1 MSLFERL
8 NDKRYNLQEEKK
20 NPLDKFDAYDN
31 LSKEDQKQL
40 KNAKKTVKSEIE
52 KEGDKISSARKGDVA
67 TSGGKT
73 KKLSTTTTGSK
84 VQKSVDARVITKK
97 FNQNNPNRP
106 EYVKPDEFKAAE
118 TKTKQVNPKQ
128 TRPLGQL
135 VKKTKP
141 SKTAISGKL
150 TPGQIDFSK
159 AGELAAKRKARID
172 SKTGKATQAGVFDFA
187 KNRGGF
193 NRMSKGMS
201 KSDFKKMITSDPKK
215 ASQFKDVVSKA
226 KKIASDPTSKAYKDI
241 ERKIN
246 TSDYAGKFSR
256 RGKTAFMNPS
266 QKAAEIARIKAR
278 IDAKEKLKNL
288 YKKPKTVLKVTEP
301 GSVFRKSKFK
311 GFDVVPTS
319 NPVGKEIL
327 KKMDTTGFVP
337 PKPPPKPPNLFQ
349 RMKKSLLDP
358 QSWKIPKKDWDLKP
372 VRYDKLTKLP
382 IAQTRLSFKRG
393 PIGTLRK
400 LNAMVPN
407 RYKAIGLTAFA
418 LTNPTTRKFIFGGGK
433 PEKPKQYVPAVKT
446 FGFDTGKPNKSKEL
460 YKKYLKANKPDQYNK
475 EFPKKLPKSLN
486 PYNKLTPKP
495 SISSKDVKL
504 PKPLDKK
511 DQKKIEQ
518 QVNKYVSDRKK

>member
-8 NDKRYNLQEEKK
+8 NNKRYNLHEESKDPFK
-20 NPLDKFDAYDN
+20 DFNAYDN
-31 LSKEDQKQL
+31 LDKEEQKKLRQTKKIVKKQI
-40 KNAKKTVKSEIE
+40 KN
-52 KEGDKISSARKGDVA
+52 EGDKISSEARYPSVTK
-67 TSGGKT
+67 KIN
-73 KKLSTTTTGSK
+73 KKLSDTTTSTGK
-84 VQKSVDARVITKK
+84 IQRSVDARVITKK

-201 KSDFKKMITSDPKK
+201 KSDFKKMIASDPKK
-215 ASQFKDVVSKA
+215 AAQFKNVVKTA
-226 KKIASDPTSKAYKDI
+226 KNIAMNPASKAYKDI

-246 TSDYAGKFSR
+246 TSDYAGKISR

-266 QKAAEIARIKAR
+266 QKAAEIARIKAG
-278 IDAKEKLKNL
+278 IDARDAAKGK

-301 GSVFRKSKFK
+301 GSKFRASKVK

-337 PKPPPKPPNLFQ
+337 PKPKKLTRFQ
-349 RMKKSLLDP
+349 KMKKVLFDP
-358 QSWKIPKKDWDLKP
+358 QRWKIPKKDWDLKP
-372 VRYDKLTKLP
+372 VRWDKAGNV
-382 IAQTRLSFKRG
+382 IAQRRLSFKRG

-400 LNAMVPN
+400 INAMLPT
-407 RYKAIGLTAFA
+407 RYKVIAGLA
-418 LTNPTTRKFIFGGGK
+418 LAAPTIK
-433 PEKPKQYVPAVKT
+433 KT
-446 FGFDTGKPNKSKEL
+446 FFSPKAKPMTYTPYKKPLGFDTG
-460 YKKYLKANKPDQYNK
+460 
-475 EFPKKLPKSLN
+475 
-486 PYNKLTPKP
+486 
-495 SISSKDVKL
+495 
-504 PKPLDKK
+504 
-511 DQKKIEQ
+511 
-518 QVNKYVSDRKK
+518 

>member
-8 NDKRYNLQEEKK
+8 NNKRYNLHEESKDPFK
-20 NPLDKFDAYDN
+20 DFNAYDN
-31 LSKEDQKQL
+31 LDKEEKKKLRQTKNIVKKQI
-40 KNAKKTVKSEIE
+40 KD
-52 KEGDKISSARKGDVA
+52 EGDKISSEARYPSVTK
-67 TSGGKT
+67 KIN
-73 KKLSTTTTGSK
+73 KKLSDTTTSTGK
-84 VQKSVDARVITKK
+84 IQRSVDARVITKK

-201 KSDFKKMITSDPKK
+201 KSDFKKMIASDPKK
-215 ASQFKDVVSKA
+215 AAQFKNVVKTA
-226 KKIASDPTSKAYKDI
+226 KNIAMNPASKAYKDI

-246 TSDYAGKFSR
+246 TSDYAGKISR

-266 QKAAEIARIKAR
+266 QKAAEIARIKAG
-278 IDAKEKLKNL
+278 IDARDAAKGK

-301 GSVFRKSKFK
+301 GSKFRASKIK

-337 PKPPPKPPNLFQ
+337 PKPKKLTRFQ
-349 RMKKSLLDP
+349 KMKKVLFDP
-358 QSWKIPKKDWDLKP
+358 QRWKIPKKDWDLKP
-372 VRYDKLTKLP
+372 VRWDKAGNV
-382 IAQTRLSFKRG
+382 IAQRRLSFKRG

-400 LNAMVPN
+400 INAMLPT
-407 RYKAIGLTAFA
+407 RYKVIAGLA
-418 LTNPTTRKFIFGGGK
+418 LAAPTIK
-433 PEKPKQYVPAVKT
+433 KT
-446 FGFDTGKPNKSKEL
+446 FFSPKAKPMTYTPYKKPLGFDTGKRNYDKL
-460 YKKYLKANKPDQYNK
+460 RYKKDLAKLDPVRFQK
-475 EFPKKLPKSLN
+475 EFPKLPKKPPEVKSKPAQYGSYDPKTKKMVQTTKIPKN
-486 PYNKLTPKP
+486 INKN
-495 SISSKDVKL
+495 L
-504 PKPLDKK
+504 P
-511 DQKKIEQ
+511 
-518 QVNKYVSDRKK
+518 

>member
-8 NDKRYNLQEEKK
+8 NNKRYNLQEESKD
-20 NPLDKFDAYDN
+20 PLDDV
-31 LSKEDQKQL
+31 LSDPQL
-40 KNAKKTVKSEIE
+40 KKAKKTVSNQLKKTGE
-52 KEGDKISSARKGDVA
+52 KLSKNPADPDA
-67 TSGGKT
+67 TSGGK
-73 KKLSTTTTGSK
+73 KKTLAPTTTGGK
-84 VQKSVDARVITKK
+84 VQRSVDAKVITKK

-118 TKTKQVNPKQ
+118 TKTKLANPKQ

-193 NRMSKGMS
+193 NRMSQGMS

-215 ASQFKDVVSKA
+215 AAQFKSVVSKA
-226 KKIASDPTSKAYKDI
+226 KKIASNPASKEYK
-241 ERKIN
+241 KIADTIN
-246 TSDYAGKFSR
+246 KSDYAGRIPR

-266 QKAAEIARIKAR
+266 QKAAEIARIKAD
-278 IDAKEKLKNL
+278 INAKEALKNR

-301 GSVFRKSKFK
+301 GSKFRQSKFK

-319 NPVGKEIL
+319 DPVGKKIL
-327 KKMDTTGFVP
+327 SKMDTTGFVP
-337 PKPPPKPPNLFQ
+337 PKPPSKPPNLFQ

-358 QSWKIPKKDWDLKP
+358 QSWKIPKKDWDLKTIRGP
-372 VRYDKLTKLP
+372 KGNAISQTRRSFKPGVIGTVRKTLAKLP
-382 IAQTRLSFKRG
+382 L
-393 PIGTLRK
+393 
-400 LNAMVPN
+400 
-407 RYKAIGLTAFA
+407 RYKIIGGTA
-418 LTNPTTRKFIFGGGK
+418 LVLSNPSARKFIFGGGK

-486 PYNKLTPKP
+486 PYNKPTPKP

-511 DQKKIEQ
+511 EQKKIEQ

>member
-8 NDKRYNLQEEKK
+8 NNKRYNLQEEKK

-31 LSKEDQKQL
+31 LSKEEQKNL
-40 KNAKKTVKSEIE
+40 KKTRNIVKNQI
-52 KEGDKISSARKGDVA
+52 KQEGDNISSSKRYPDA

-73 KKLSTTTTGSK
+73 KTLSNTTTGGK
-84 VQKSVDARVITKK
+84 IQKSVSAKVITKK

-118 TKTKQVNPKQ
+118 TKTKIVNKKQ

-159 AGELAAKRKARID
+159 AEELATKRKARID

-193 NRMSKGMS
+193 NRMSQGMS
-201 KSDFKKMITSDPKK
+201 KSDFKKMIASDPKK
-215 ASQFKDVVSKA
+215 VSQFNKVVSKA

-246 TSDYAGKFSR
+246 TSDYAGRIPRK
-256 RGKTAFMNPS
+256 GKTAYMNPS
-266 QKAAEIARIKAR
+266 QKAAEIARIKAD
-278 IDAKEKLKNL
+278 INAKEALKGR
-288 YKKPKTVLKVTEP
+288 YKKPKTVLKVTQP

-337 PKPPPKPPNLFQ
+337 PKPPVKKPSLFK
-349 RMKKSLLDP
+349 RAIKKVLDP
-358 QSWKIPKKDWDLKP
+358 EGWKIPKKDWDLKP
-372 VRYDKLTKLP
+372 MRYDKLTKLP

-400 LNAMVPN
+400 LNAMVPK
-407 RYKAIGLTAFA
+407 RYKAIGLA
-418 LTNPTTRKFIFGGGK
+418 LLAAPTIKKTFFTPKA
-433 PEKPKQYVPAVKT
+433 KPKQYAPYVKT
-446 FGFDTGKPNKSKEL
+446 IGFDTGKPNKSREL
-460 YKKYLKANKPDQYNK
+460 YKKYLKANKPDQYSK
-475 EFPKKLPKSLN
+475 EFPKKLPKSMN
-486 PYNKLTPKP
+486 PFNKPTPKP
-495 SISSKDVKL
+495 TQYGSTFTYKDKNTGEMATGSKLTTKKPKNINKNL
-504 PKPLDKK
+504 P
-511 DQKKIEQ
+511 
-518 QVNKYVSDRKK
+518 

>member
-8 NDKRYNLQEEKK
+8 NNKRYNLHEESKDPFK
-20 NPLDKFDAYDN
+20 DFNAYDN
-31 LSKEDQKQL
+31 LDKEEKKKLRQTKNIVKKQI
-40 KNAKKTVKSEIE
+40 KD
-52 KEGDKISSARKGDVA
+52 EGDKISSEARYPSVTK
-67 TSGGKT
+67 KIN
-73 KKLSTTTTGSK
+73 KKLSDTTTSTGK
-84 VQKSVDARVITKK
+84 IQRSVDARVITKK

-193 NRMSKGMS
+193 NRMSQGMS
-201 KSDFKKMITSDPKK
+201 KSDFKKMIASDPKK
-215 ASQFKDVVSKA
+215 AAQFKNVVKTA
-226 KKIASDPTSKAYKDI
+226 KNIAMNPASKAYKDI

-246 TSDYAGKFSR
+246 TSDYAGKISR

-266 QKAAEIARIKAR
+266 QKAAEIARIKAG
-278 IDAKEKLKNL
+278 IDARDAAKGK

-301 GSVFRKSKFK
+301 GSKFRASKIK

-337 PKPPPKPPNLFQ
+337 PKPEKLTRFQ
-349 RMKKSLLDP
+349 KMKKVLFDP
-358 QSWKIPKKDWDLKP
+358 QRWKIPKKDWDLKP
-372 VRYDKLTKLP
+372 VRWDKAGNV
-382 IAQTRLSFKRG
+382 IAQRRLSFKRG

-400 LNAMVPN
+400 INAMLPT
-407 RYKAIGLTAFA
+407 RYKVIAGLA
-418 LTNPTTRKFIFGGGK
+418 LAAPTIK
-433 PEKPKQYVPAVKT
+433 KT
-446 FGFDTGKPNKSKEL
+446 FFSPKAKPMTYTPYKKPLGFDTGKRNYDKL
-460 YKKYLKANKPDQYNK
+460 RYKKDLAKLDPVRFQK
-475 EFPKKLPKSLN
+475 EFPKLPKKPPAVKSKPAQYGSYDPKTKKMVQTTN
-486 PYNKLTPKP
+486 VPKNINKN
-495 SISSKDVKL
+495 L
-504 PKPLDKK
+504 P
-511 DQKKIEQ
+511 
-518 QVNKYVSDRKK
+518 

>member
-8 NDKRYNLQEEKK
+8 NNKRYNLQEESKD
-20 NPLDKFDAYDN
+20 PLDDV
-31 LSKEDQKQL
+31 LSDPQL
-40 KNAKKTVKSEIE
+40 KKAKKTVSNQLKKTGE
-52 KEGDKISSARKGDVA
+52 KLSKNPADPDA
-67 TSGGKT
+67 TSGGK
-73 KKLSTTTTGSK
+73 KKTLAPTTTGGK
-84 VQKSVDARVITKK
+84 VQRSVDAKVITKK

-201 KSDFKKMITSDPKK
+201 KSDFKKMIASDPKK
-215 ASQFKDVVSKA
+215 AAQFKNVVKTA
-226 KKIASDPTSKAYKDI
+226 KNIAMNPASKAYKDI

-246 TSDYAGKFSR
+246 TSDYAGKISR

-266 QKAAEIARIKAR
+266 QKAAEIARIKAG
-278 IDAKEKLKNL
+278 IDARDAAKGK

-301 GSVFRKSKFK
+301 GSKFRASKIK

-337 PKPPPKPPNLFQ
+337 PKPKKLTRFQ
-349 RMKKSLLDP
+349 KMKKVLFDP
-358 QSWKIPKKDWDLKP
+358 QRWKIPKKDWDLRTIRGPKGNA
-372 VRYDKLTKLP
+372 
-382 IAQTRLSFKRG
+382 ISQTRLSFKRG
-393 PIGTLRK
+393 PIGTLKK
-400 LNAMVPN
+400 LNAMLPN

-418 LTNPTTRKFIFGGGK
+418 LTKPTTRKFIF
-433 PEKPKQYVPAVKT
+433 
-446 FGFDTGKPNKSKEL
+446 
-460 YKKYLKANKPDQYNK
+460 
-475 EFPKKLPKSLN
+475 
-486 PYNKLTPKP
+486 
-495 SISSKDVKL
+495 
-504 PKPLDKK
+504 
-511 DQKKIEQ
+511 
-518 QVNKYVSDRKK
+518 

>member
-8 NDKRYNLQEEKK
+8 NNKRYNLHEESKDPFK
-20 NPLDKFDAYDN
+20 DFDAYDN
-31 LSKEDQKQL
+31 LDKEEQKKLRQTKKIVKKQI
-40 KNAKKTVKSEIE
+40 KN
-52 KEGDKISSARKGDVA
+52 EGDKISSEARYPSVTK
-67 TSGGKT
+67 KIN
-73 KKLSTTTTGSK
+73 KKLSDTTTSTGK
-84 VQKSVDARVITKK
+84 IQRSVDARVITKK

-201 KSDFKKMITSDPKK
+201 KSDFKKMIASDPKK
-215 ASQFKDVVSKA
+215 AAQFKNVVKTA
-226 KKIASDPTSKAYKDI
+226 KNIAMNPASKAYKDI

-246 TSDYAGKFSR
+246 TSDYAGKISR

-266 QKAAEIARIKAR
+266 QKAAEIARIKAG
-278 IDAKEKLKNL
+278 IDARDAAKGK

-301 GSVFRKSKFK
+301 GSKFRASKIK

-337 PKPPPKPPNLFQ
+337 PKPEKLTRFQ
-349 RMKKSLLDP
+349 KMKKVLFDP
-358 QSWKIPKKDWDLKP
+358 QRWKIPKKDWDLKP
-372 VRYDKLTKLP
+372 VRWDKAGNV
-382 IAQTRLSFKRG
+382 IAQRRLSFKRG

-400 LNAMVPN
+400 INAMLPT
-407 RYKAIGLTAFA
+407 RYKVIAGLA
-418 LTNPTTRKFIFGGGK
+418 LAAPTIK
-433 PEKPKQYVPAVKT
+433 KT
-446 FGFDTGKPNKSKEL
+446 FFSPKAKPMTYTPYKKPLGFDTGKRNYDKL
-460 YKKYLKANKPDQYNK
+460 RYKKDLAKLDPVRFQK
-475 EFPKKLPKSLN
+475 EFPKLPKKPPAVKSKPAQYGSYDPKTKKMVQTTKIPKN
-486 PYNKLTPKP
+486 INKN
-495 SISSKDVKL
+495 L
-504 PKPLDKK
+504 P
-511 DQKKIEQ
+511 
-518 QVNKYVSDRKK
+518 